1 MLLVTSKLRPGKY
14 NRWRVAPIC
23 TFEDGLLI
31 EGTQVEVKRP
41 NRAWEAAND
50 TWQSIL
56 AFNGANAV
64 REAVVSNGGSYVMCS
79 TGA

>member
-1 MLLVTSKLRPGKY
+1 MLLVTSKLRPGKF

-31 EGTQVEVKRP
+31 EDEQVEVMRP
-41 NRAWEAAND
+41 GKAWERANE

-56 AFNGANAV
+56 AFNGVSGVRTAV
-64 REAVVSNGGSYVMCS
+64 TSNGGCFVMR
-79 TGA
+79 AA